1 MTISGRGVGPFY
13 APITSCATPTRRE
26 FERTR
31 DLFLGLVLKE
41 LSSRTP
47 WKSRG
52 IGRFLS
58 VILAFCAQAGQKEA

>member
-1 MTISGRGVGPFY
+1 MKANPQAAARLH
-13 APITSCATPTRRE
+13 
-26 FERTR
+26 
-31 DLFLGLVLKE
+31 DLGMVFKE

-58 VILAFCAQAGQKEA
+58 VILAFCAQAGQKEG